1 MGYGVDCLPYRAI
14 AMIGG
19 WQEAVVAV
27 VAIVVG
33 VIMVRRVW
41 RFFVCGDVC
50 SCSECGKEC
59 GHRKKEKLTK

>member
-1 MGYGVDCLPYRAI
+1 
-14 AMIGG
+14 MIGG
-19 WQEAVVAV
+19 WQEAVVTV

-33 VIMVRRVW
+33 VIVVRRVW